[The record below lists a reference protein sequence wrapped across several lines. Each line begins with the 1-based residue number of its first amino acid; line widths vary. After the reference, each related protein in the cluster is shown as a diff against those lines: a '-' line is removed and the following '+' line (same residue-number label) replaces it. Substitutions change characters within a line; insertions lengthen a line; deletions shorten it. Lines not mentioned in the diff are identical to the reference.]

1 MTECHDDRLFN
12 IVDEVRMMQ
21 VEEKDRKCN
30 NGDIADKWEQQNDTE
45 LAKYTPHHYIMI
57 IV

>member
-1 MTECHDDRLFN
+1 MTKCHDDRLFN

-30 NGDIADKWEQQNDTE
+30 NGDIADK
-45 LAKYTPHHYIMI
+45 
-57 IV
+57 